1 MHKLSL
7 YFFIVSFSFAQSVSY
22 NELLSYT
29 LKNNKDLKTSKLNIN
44 LSELN
49 IKEIDALNFGKLS
62 IINETNR
69 TNHSGYVFN
78 SKLSSREA
86 TFKDFGFAQMSEP
99 INTQPKDLNYPSSRT
114 NINTKLTYDIP
125 LFTGYKIKT
134 QKDILKLEKK
144 INKLKHNMNKTEL
157 SLEVFKAYNSTVV
170 AKEYIKALK
179 ESKNIINEVFKRAQT
194 FHKEGLITSI
204 DVKQAKA
211 YTYEINSKLSEAK
224 KSLNF
229 NLAYLRFLSSND
241 KINDVKSFKS
251 FNLDFLNKNALL
263 TKALNQK
270 DELKAMKLYKQITKK
285 NIDIAKSSYYP
296 QVYSHLEYGYN
307 DNRLNFSDE
316 KDYYNAVIAVKYTLF
331 DNTRDVN
338 YQKNRIIY
346 HKASINYEKQKDYVR
361 LELSNA
367 LENLKSKKVIQKE
380 KEHFLNLTS
389 LIFKQ
394 SEKMY
399 KNHLISMTNL
409 LEQKAKYEQA
419 KIEFIQAKFA
429 KALAIANIAK
439 IININFEGLK

>member
-1 MHKLSL
+1 MYKLSL

-86 TFKDFGFAQMSEP
+86 TFKDFGFAQMNEP

-144 INKLKHNMNKTEL
+144 INKLKYNMNKTEL

-179 ESKNIINEVFKRAQT
+179 ESKYTITQVFKRAQA

-211 YTYEINSKLSEAK
+211 YIYEINAKLSEAK

-241 KINDVKSFKS
+241 KISDVKSFKS

-270 DELKAMKLYKQITKK
+270 DELKAMKLYKQISKK

-296 QVYSHLEYGYN
+296 QIYSHLEYGYN
-307 DNRLNFSDE
+307 DNRVNFSDE

-331 DNTRDVN
+331 DNTRDAN
-338 YQKNRIIY
+338 YQKNRILH
-346 HKASINYEKQKDYVR
+346 HKASINYEKQKDYIK

-380 KEHFLNLTS
+380 KKQFLNLTN

-419 KIEFIQAKFA
+419 KAQLIQAKFA
-429 KALAIANIAK
+429 KALAIAKIAK

>member
-86 TFKDFGFAQMSEP
+86 TFKDFGFAQMNEP

-179 ESKNIINEVFKRAQT
+179 ESKNTINQVFKRAQT

-211 YTYEINSKLSEAK
+211 YIYEINSKLSEAK

-241 KINDVKSFKS
+241 KISDVKSFKN

-338 YQKNRIIY
+338 YQKNRIIH
-346 HKASINYEKQKDYVR
+346 HKASINYEKQKDYVK